1 MAKFQVMVNGFPG
14 KMAIE
19 VMQVVVDRG
28 WELIP
33 YSMTGAQSSV
43 VEGPGQTSIELL
55 GKESHS
61 KLKEIKANYPQM
73 VVVDYTH
80 PSAVNPN
87 SELYAKFGVPF
98 VMGTTGGDRDKLLAD
113 VNSAKLPAVIAPN
126 MGKPIVALQNMM
138 EWMANEYPGVFDG
151 STLTVK
157 ESHQSTK
164 ADTSGTAKAI
174 VSSFNKMGLDFGEDD
189 IELVREEEAQKEFG
203 VPSEFLKGHA
213 FHTYDLKS
221 ACGTVNLQFQH
232 NVCGRRVYAEGTC
245 DGVAFL
251 ATQIANG
258 NEPKIYDMID
268 VLKSGGMN

>member
-19 VMQVVVDRG
+19 VMQVVLDRG

-33 YSMTGAQSSV
+33 FSMTGAQSGTVEAPGEVSV
-43 VEGPGQTSIELL
+43 ELL
-55 GKESHS
+55 PKEKHGQ
-61 KLKEIKANYPQM
+61 LKEIKAKYPQI

-80 PSAVNPN
+80 PSAVNLN
-87 SELYAKFGVPF
+87 SELYAKLGVPF
-98 VMGTTGGDRDKLLAD
+98 VMGTTGGDRKKLFED
-113 VNSAKLPAVIAPN
+113 VNNAKLAAVIAPN
-126 MGKPIVALQNMM
+126 MGKPVVALQNMM
-138 EWMANEYPGVFDG
+138 EWMANEYPGVFEG
-151 STLTVK
+151 SSLTVK

-174 VSSFNKMGLDFGEDD
+174 VSSFNKMGLDFGEDE
-189 IELVREEEAQKEFG
+189 IKLVREEKAQKEFG
-203 VPSEFLKGHA
+203 VPTEFLKGHA

-232 NVCGRRVYAEGTC
+232 NVRGRRVYAEGTC

-258 NEPKIYDMID
+258 SEPKIYDMVD